1 MDAGGKKVGYLVFN
15 QFFGQPSR
23 NELAQ
28 AFTYF
33 QGQGIDELVVDL
45 RYNPGG
51 SVETEDTLSNLIA
64 PASANNQTMYQ
75 YVFNN
80 TLQTNQH
87 QLIRKKL
94 GIIQDL
100 YYC

>member
-1 MDAGGKKVGYLVFN
+1 MLGGKKVGYMVFN

-64 PASANNQTMYQ
+64 PAPPTIKPCINIFSIAHCRTISIN
-75 YVFNN
+75 
-80 TLQTNQH
+80 
-87 QLIRKKL
+87 
-94 GIIQDL
+94 
-100 YYC
+100 